1 MSDKKDIETTAAF
14 YGQLF
19 NSSKYVLLVVL
30 IATAIG
36 LYVLPNINA
45 TYAVIILLAITL
57 IKIGFIIALSFNQL
71 MKIIAQSHLLSHV
84 GIGKGPQRLWEGRL
98 ITNLDNFW
106 SNCWAK
112 P

>member
-1 MSDKKDIETTAAF
+1 MSEEKDIETTAAF

-45 TYAVIILLAITL
+45 ICAVVILLAL
-57 IKIGFIIALSFNQL
+57 
-71 MKIIAQSHLLSHV
+71 
-84 GIGKGPQRLWEGRL
+84 R
-98 ITNLDNFW
+98 
-106 SNCWAK
+106 
-112 P
+112 

>member
-1 MSDKKDIETTAAF
+1 MSEEKDIETTAAF

-45 TYAVIILLAITL
+45 IYAVVILLTLTL

-71 MKIIAQSHLLSHV
+71 MKKIGRAHV
-84 GIGKGPQRLWEGRL
+84 
-98 ITNLDNFW
+98 
-106 SNCWAK
+106 
-112 P
+112 

>member
-30 IATAIG
+30 IASAIG

-57 IKIGFIIALSFNQL
+57 S
-71 MKIIAQSHLLSHV
+71 
-84 GIGKGPQRLWEGRL
+84 
-98 ITNLDNFW
+98 
-106 SNCWAK
+106 
-112 P
+112 